1 MLNETALTVAR
12 NSLQRLKEINAEL
25 ANISMD
31 LGTAMV
37 ELEITGTVVLPL
49 ENAIGAITETIENS
63 KAELLEEL
71 ARVKSEESTVD
82 EANLY
87 STIEDELMNY

>member
-1 MLNETALTVAR
+1 MINETALTVAR
-12 NSLQRLKEINAEL
+12 NSLQRLKEIKEEI
-25 ANISMD
+25 ANISLD
-31 LGTAMV
+31 LGTALS
-37 ELEITGTVVLPL
+37 ELDASSHMILPL

-63 KAELLEEL
+63 KEELLAVL
-71 ARVKSEESTVD
+71 QTAKEESTVD

>member
-1 MLNETALTVAR
+1 MINETALTVAR
-12 NSLQRLKEINAEL
+12 NSLQRLKALREEV

-37 ELEITGTVVLPL
+37 ELEVTDSVVLPL
-49 ENAIGAITETIENS
+49 ENAIGAITEAIENS

-87 STIEDELMNY
+87 ATIEDELNA